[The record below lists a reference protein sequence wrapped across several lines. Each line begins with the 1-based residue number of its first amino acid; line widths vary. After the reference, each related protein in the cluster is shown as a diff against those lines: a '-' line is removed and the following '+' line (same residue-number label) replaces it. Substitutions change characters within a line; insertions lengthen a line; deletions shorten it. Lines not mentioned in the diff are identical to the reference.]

1 MNLGQDVIRGFVS
14 GQLKGSTLNIFSSI
28 VHHGF
33 TGVAV
38 VLGLMALSVG
48 VGAGLGLVDN
58 EQGTIW
64 LDVTLNL
71 SAGVALLA
79 GIWTMERSPV
89 LGTALMF
96 FGVIVI
102 GLGTFW
108 TIAIPIVMA
117 LVAVGAGVRAI
128 SIAKKRSSLRAIAW
142 TSTRGR

>member
-1 MNLGQDVIRGFVS
+1 MHPET
-14 GQLKGSTLNIFSSI
+14 KGNSVMERAQIMTTSI
-28 VHHGF
+28 TNKGF
-33 TGVAV
+33 TGIVV

-58 EQGTIW
+58 EQGTVW

-79 GIWTMERSPV
+79 GIWTIERSP
-89 LGTALMF
+89 LMGTGLVV

-102 GLGTFW
+102 GQRTLW

-117 LVAVGAGVRAI
+117 FVAVGAGVRAI
-128 SIAKKRSSLRAIAW
+128 RIAKMRPSLRAIAW
-142 TSTRGR
+142 TSRASGDSTDA

>member
-1 MNLGQDVIRGFVS
+1 M
-14 GQLKGSTLNIFSSI
+14 
-28 VHHGF
+28 
-33 TGVAV
+33 
-38 VLGLMALSVG
+38 LGLMALSVG
-48 VGAGLGLVDN
+48 VGAGLGFVDN

-64 LDVTLNL
+64 RDVTLNL

-89 LGTALMF
+89 LGTALLL

-128 SIAKKRSSLRAIAW
+128 KIAKKRSSLRAIAW